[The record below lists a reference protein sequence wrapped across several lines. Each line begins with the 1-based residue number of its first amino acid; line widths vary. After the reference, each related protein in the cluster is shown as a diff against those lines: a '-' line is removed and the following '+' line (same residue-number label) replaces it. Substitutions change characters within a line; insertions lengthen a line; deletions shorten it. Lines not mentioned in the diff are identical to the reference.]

1 MNTDPYLDSISIV
14 PNTVGP
20 LAGISVLITRPVIP
34 ASRTARRLAVL
45 GATPFVFPTILI
57 ESSVDK
63 EQIKTALASLPGVYA
78 VIFVSPSAVEI
89 TLADAIKLPHVI
101 KVFAPGSGTAE
112 ELNLRGINN
121 VLTPLKNFDSEGLLE
136 LPDLQSVHVNGR
148 RILIFRGNGG
158 RELLRN
164 ELMQRGA
171 QVEVITTYHRCIPTT
186 PPTGLLELLAAKK
199 VTAISVMS
207 SSAVINL
214 VSLVPAHD
222 RNQILFSLPV
232 YASHKR
238 IKDAAEA
245 LGFLNVMETRPG
257 DEGLIATLLNLRN

>member
-1 MNTDPYLDSISIV
+1 MNTDTYLDNISIA
-14 PNTVGP
+14 PNMVGP
-20 LAGISVLITRPVIP
+20 LAGICVLITRPVIP

-63 EQIKTALASLPGVYA
+63 GKIKTALASLLGAYA

-89 TLADAIKLPHVI
+89 TLANSIKLPHSI

-112 ELNLRGINN
+112 ELNLHGVDN
-121 VLTPLKNFDSEGLLE
+121 VLTSLKNFDSEGLLE
-136 LPDLQSVHVNGR
+136 LPDLQSAHVNGH
-148 RILIFRGNGG
+148 RILIFCGNGG

-171 QVEVITTYHRCIPTT
+171 QVQIITTYHRCIPTT

-207 SSAVINL
+207 SSAVTNL
-214 VSLVPAHD
+214 VTLVPAND

-238 IKDAAEA
+238 IKAAAEA
-245 LGFLNVMETRPG
+245 LGFQNVIETGPG
-257 DEGLIATLLNLRN
+257 DKGLIATLLNLKH